1 MFEFYDETRRFMG
14 KLYLLQTD
22 QNILN
27 VIAIKHFNYKQVVI
41 VKDTSFQS
49 PYAENSL
56 RNYLE
61 VEKFHTEIMALNP
74 YDIQELN
81 LLASQLCEDD
91 LFVIPNSRYSYTL
104 NMTQVLSNKCQ
115 LAFVEEDGDIY
126 KQRNGLFVE
135 ITKDQVELEVED
147 YIKNIGGYIKHSS
160 ENLFEEACANELFH
174 LILKDLDLYRRM
186 LKPSPIKMDYQ
197 SGIVHIMDEYFKPEE
212 KELMTQLINI
222 MVHYDICSVMEKRHH
237 NSLIFYHHEYKDFIG
252 KVGTWLEMATYKAL
266 SSIRAIN
273 EPMSSVFFY
282 WSRKKNAISNEID
295 VMGTYDKRLVLIS
308 CKDTNHNLEKA
319 LYELFTHS
327 EQLGYDK
334 SIKVLVTTS
343 NVYPKL
349 KQRGKELGI
358 HIIQFNKSVKDL
370 ADQLRECLN

>member
-1 MFEFYDETRRFMG
+1 MG

-41 VKDTSFQS
+41 VKDTSFRS
-49 PYAENSL
+49 PYAENGL
-56 RNYLE
+56 KNYLE
-61 VEKFHTEIMALNP
+61 AEKFSTEIMTVNP
-74 YDIQELN
+74 YDIEELSTF
-81 LLASQLCEDD
+81 ASRLSKED

-104 NMTQVLSNKCQ
+104 NMTQLLSSKCQ

-126 KQRNGLFVE
+126 RQENGLFIE
-135 ITKDQVELEVED
+135 ITKDQVELEVDD

-160 ENLFEEACANELFH
+160 ENLFEEACANELFN

-197 SGIVHIMDEYFKPEE
+197 SGTVHIMDEYFKPEE
-212 KELMTQLINI
+212 KVLMKNLIDI
-222 MVHYDICSVMEKRHH
+222 MVNYDVCSDMEKRHH
-237 NSLIFYHHEYKDFIG
+237 NSLVFYNHEYKDFIG

-266 SSIRAIN
+266 SSIRAVN

-308 CKDTNHNLEKA
+308 CKDTSNNLEKA

-343 NVYPKL
+343 NIYPKL
-349 KQRGKELGI
+349 RERGKELGI
-358 HIIQFNKSVKDL
+358 HIIQFNKSVKQL
-370 ADQLRECLN
+370 ADQLRECLH